1 MGPDQQAVPDWH
13 HFYYQPGQTWP
24 GRITPI
30 TELLLQPFQQRPLA
44 TKQYYEKTGDW
55 GMGVLTLLTDFGYR
69 DHYVAAL
76 KARLLH
82 LAPALP
88 VLDITHGV
96 EPYNIAHAVHVLRA
110 VFRDFPVGTTH
121 LIAVSDYGASPAGAV
136 ATPAWHAAQHQGHY
150 FVAAD
155 NGVLALL
162 CDGVPERLVRLRGAA
177 TAPAGGPADG
187 ASPVAF
193 DPTRDVLAPAAV
205 QLALGQPLEALGQAT
220 TELYSLTNRQVR
232 LQDNRITGHVVHVD
246 HYGNLITNIS
256 REAVEVTSRDR
267 LPIIKFGRETV
278 RELRPHFAAAPPGE
292 IVCAFNSQGC
302 LCIAINQGHASEL
315 LGMYFDSQVDVWFEP
330 ETKAELFGG

>member
-1 MGPDQQAVPDWH
+1 
-13 HFYYQPGQTWP
+13 
-24 GRITPI
+24 
-30 TELLLQPFQQRPLA
+30 
-44 TKQYYEKTGDW
+44 
-55 GMGVLTLLTDFGYR
+55 MGVLTLLTDFGYR

-82 LAPALP
+82 LAPSLP

-110 VFRDFPVGTTH
+110 VFRDFPLGTTH
-121 LIAVSDYGASPAGAV
+121 LITVSDYGASPTGAV
-136 ATPAWHAAQHQGHY
+136 ATPAWHAAQHKGHY

-155 NGVLALL
+155 NGLLALL

-177 TAPAGGPADG
+177 PAATAALGTLVTPA
-187 ASPVAF
+187 AF
-193 DPTRDVLAPAAV
+193 NPTRDVLAPAAV
-205 QLALGQPLEALGQAT
+205 HLAQGKSLDKLGQPT
-220 TELYSLTNRQVR
+220 TELHSLTNRQVR

-267 LPIIKFGRETV
+267 PPIIKFGRETV

-292 IVCAFNSQGC
+292 IVCAFNAQGC

-315 LGMYFDSQVDVWFEP
+315 LGMYFDSQVDVWFDVENKP
-330 ETKAELFGG
+330 ATLAS

>member
-1 MGPDQQAVPDWH
+1 L
-13 HFYYQPGQTWP
+13 
-24 GRITPI
+24 R
-30 TELLLQPFQQRPLA
+30 PFQLRPLA
-44 TKQYYEKTGDW
+44 TKQYYEKTGDC

-82 LAPALP
+82 LAPSLA
-88 VLDITHGV
+88 VMDISHGV

-110 VFRDFPVGTTH
+110 VFRDFPLGTTH
-121 LIAVSDYGASPAGAV
+121 LIAVSDYGASPTGAV

-155 NGVLALL
+155 NGLLALL
-162 CDGVPERLVRLRGAA
+162 CDGVPERLVRLPRVAPV
-177 TAPAGGPADG
+177 APA
-187 ASPVAF
+187 AF
-193 DPTRDVLAPAAV
+193 NPTRDVLAPAAV
-205 QLALGQPLEALGQAT
+205 RLAQGKSLDKLGQPT

-246 HYGNLITNIS
+246 HYGNLITNIP

-267 LPIIKFGRETV
+267 PPIIKFGRETV

-315 LGMYFDSQVDVWFEP
+315 LGMYFDSQVDVWFEADSP
-330 ETKAELFGG
+330 AAVLAT

>member
-1 MGPDQQAVPDWH
+1 VFTTDPAGRAGADYPYNGTTFAAVPA
-13 HFYYQPGQTWP
+13 
-24 GRITPI
+24 RR
-30 TELLLQPFQQRPLA
+30 LV
-44 TKQYYEKTGDW
+44 TKQYYEKTGNC

-82 LAPALP
+82 LAPTLP

-121 LIAVSDYGASPAGAV
+121 LIAVSDYGASPTGAV

-162 CDGVPERLVRLRGAA
+162 CDGVPERLVRLREAA
-177 TAPAGGPADG
+177 PGPAANLG
-187 ASPVAF
+187 SKASALLPPPAF
-193 DPTRDVLAPAAV
+193 NPTRNVLAPAAV
-205 QLALGQPLEALGQAT
+205 HLALGKSLDKLGSPT

-256 REAVEVTSRDR
+256 REAVEVTGRDR
-267 LPIIKFGRETV
+267 SPIIRFGRETV

-292 IVCAFNSQGC
+292 IVCAFNPQGC

-315 LGMYFDSQVDVWFEP
+315 LGMYFDSQVDVWFDAES
-330 ETKAELFGG
+330 KADALVG

>member
-1 MGPDQQAVPDWH
+1 M
-13 HFYYQPGQTWP
+13 
-24 GRITPI
+24 R
-30 TELLLQPFQQRPLA
+30 PFQLLRLA
-44 TKQYYEKTGDW
+44 AKQYYEKTGDW

-82 LAPALP
+82 LGPTLP
-88 VLDITHGV
+88 VMDITHGV

-110 VFRDFPVGTTH
+110 VFRDFPLGTTH
-121 LIAVSDYGASPAGAV
+121 LIAVSDYGASPTGAV

-155 NGVLALL
+155 NGLLALL

-177 TAPAGGPADG
+177 PATTAALFGNPAGSLLPL
-187 ASPVAF
+187 VAF
-193 DPTRDVLAPAAV
+193 NPTTDVLAPAAV
-205 QLALGQPLEALGQAT
+205 RLALGQPIDTLGQPT

-256 REAVEVTSRDR
+256 REAVEVTGRER

-278 RELRPHFAAAPPGE
+278 RELQPHFAAAPPGE

-315 LGMYFDSQVDVWFEP
+315 LSMYFDSQVDVWFD
-330 ETKAELFGG
+330 AESPTAAPGT